1 MSLKTCKNQIIFGMT
16 IVITG
21 IIILIITF
29 QPYMWENDFLNK
41 WASVVTILSLI
52 VIPAAYFSKLDKKE
66 KEQKQQI
73 INERN
78 LASRNLYGELHD
90 ALIAID
96 GKKYPKDLLDVKIND
111 EIIMTYTNRFLNH
124 DMYDSLIFSGKISF
138 LRYEL
143 QQKIQDIYKK
153 IKHHNYYLRYIAEL
167 HDLDITTTI
176 PKNAVRY
183 YELLDK
189 DEKYLLKEIPFIIK
203 KLKDEFKFELP
214 N

>member
-1 MSLKTCKNQIIFGMT
+1 MGICKNQTTFG
-16 IVITG
+16 
-21 IIILIITF
+21 ILIGVSAIIVLISIF
-29 QPYMWENDFLNK
+29 QPYMWKDDFLGK
-41 WASVVTILSLI
+41 WASLVTILSLV
-52 VIPAAYFSKLDKKE
+52 VIPATYFSKLDKKE
-66 KEQKQQI
+66 KDQQQEI
-73 INERN
+73 IDERN

-90 ALIAID
+90 ALVAMD

-111 EIIMTYTNRFLNH
+111 KTMTYTNRFLNH
-124 DMYDSLIFSGKISF
+124 DMYDGLIFSGKISF

-167 HDLDITTTI
+167 HDKDESTI
-176 PKNAVRY
+176 IPESTIRY

-189 DEKYLLKEIPFIIK
+189 DEKSLLIEIPFIMK

-214 N
+214 I